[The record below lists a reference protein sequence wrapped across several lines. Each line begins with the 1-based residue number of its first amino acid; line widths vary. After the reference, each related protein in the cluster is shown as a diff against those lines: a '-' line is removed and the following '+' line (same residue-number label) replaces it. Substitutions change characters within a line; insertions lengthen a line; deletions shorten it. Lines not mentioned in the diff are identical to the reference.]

1 MDLDKQVSVWVE
13 QASAILDAAAK
24 PFVAGHRADS
34 AVSKRGDDF
43 ATKVDLAI
51 ERQVVDALVSAT
63 GIGVHGEEFGGA
75 DLDSE
80 WVWIL
85 DPVDGTF
92 NYAAGSPMAAIL
104 LGLLH
109 DGDPVAGLTWLPF
122 MNERYAAAAGGPLM
136 KNGVPQPMLKN
147 SDLTAAIIGVGTFN
161 ADSRGRFPGRYRVA
175 VLEEL
180 SRVSSRMRMHGATG
194 IDLAYVADGVL
205 GGSISFGDHVW
216 DHAAGVAL
224 VRAAGGIV
232 TNLAGEQWT
241 PDSRSALAAAPG
253 VHGQLLE
260 MLHSVGRP
268 DEYCIPNRHKPCHA
282 GHSLPGRR

>member
-1 MDLDKQVSVWVE
+1 MDLDALVAK
-13 QASAILDAAAK
+13 ASAILDAAAK

-43 ATKVDLAI
+43 ATNVDLAI

-63 GIGVHGEEFGGA
+63 GILVHGEEFGGA

-80 WVWIL
+80 WVWVL

-122 MNERYAAAAGGPLM
+122 MNERYAAVVGGPVM
-136 KNGVPQPMLKN
+136 KNGVPQPPLTHT
-147 SDLTAAIIGVGTFN
+147 DLTASIIGVGTFN

-224 VRAAGGIV
+224 VRAAGGVV
-232 TNLAGEQWT
+232 TSLTGEQWT

-253 VHGQLLE
+253 VHGQLLD
-260 MLHSVGRP
+260 MLHSVGGP
-268 DEYCIPNRHKPCHA
+268 DDY
-282 GHSLPGRR
+282 